1 MARRS
6 RASMILDILEVLIGN
21 GGSMNMTR
29 LSQAANLSYA
39 KLREIIADLEA
50 NGAVEVRQDDG
61 VNMVYI
67 TERGLRLASELRRLR
82 QILMD
87 FNIDL

>member
-1 MARRS
+1 MSRRS
-6 RASMILDILEVLIGN
+6 RASMILDVLEVLIGN

-29 LSQAANLSYA
+29 ISQAANLSYA
-39 KLREIIADLEA
+39 KTREIIADLEA

-61 VNMVYI
+61 VNIVYI
-67 TERGLRLASELRRLR
+67 TERGLRLAAELRRLR
-82 QILMD
+82 QVLMD

>member
-1 MARRS
+1 
-6 RASMILDILEVLIGN
+6 MILDVLEVLIGN
-21 GGSMNMTR
+21 GGGMNMTR

-39 KLREIIADLEA
+39 KLREIIEDLQA
-50 NGAVEVRQDDG
+50 NGAVEVRQEDG

-67 TERGLRLASELRRLR
+67 TERGLRLASELRRLK
-82 QILMD
+82 QVLMD

>member
-1 MARRS
+1 MSRRS
-6 RASMILDILEVLIGN
+6 RASMILDVLEVLIGN
-21 GGSMNMTR
+21 GGEMNMTR

-39 KLREIIADLEA
+39 KLREIIEDLQA
-50 NGAVEVRQDDG
+50 NGAVEVRQEDG

-67 TERGLRLASELRRLR
+67 TERGLRLASELRRLK
-82 QILMD
+82 QVLMD

>member
-1 MARRS
+1 MPRRS
-6 RASMILDILEVLIGN
+6 RASMILDVLEVLIGN
-21 GGSMNMTR
+21 GGGMNMTR

-39 KLREIIADLEA
+39 KLREIIEDLQA

-67 TERGLRLASELRRLR
+67 TERGLRLASELRRLK
-82 QILMD
+82 QVLMD

>member
-1 MARRS
+1 MSRRS
-6 RASMILDILEVLIGN
+6 RASMILDVLEVLIGN
-21 GGSMNMTR
+21 GGGMNMTR

-39 KLREIIADLEA
+39 KLREIIEDLQA
-50 NGAVEVRQDDG
+50 NGAVEVRQEDG

-67 TERGLRLASELRRLR
+67 TERGLRLASELRRLK
-82 QILMD
+82 QVLMD

>member
-1 MARRS
+1 MPRRS
-6 RASMILDILEVLIGN
+6 RASMILDVLEVLIGN
-21 GGSMNMTR
+21 GGEMNMTR

-39 KLREIIADLEA
+39 KLREIIEDLQA
-50 NGAVEVRQDDG
+50 NGAVEVRQEDG

-67 TERGLRLASELRRLR
+67 TERGLRLASELRRLK
-82 QILMD
+82 QVLMD

>member
-1 MARRS
+1 
-6 RASMILDILEVLIGN
+6 MILDVLEVLIGN
-21 GGSMNMTR
+21 GGGMNMTR

-39 KLREIIADLEA
+39 KLREIIEDLQA

-67 TERGLRLASELRRLR
+67 TERGLRLASELRRLK
-82 QILMD
+82 QVLMD